1 MFGRSGSSPLF
12 ADLNREAQASTS
24 SDVRADPDQSKE
36 KAIVGLEALRSPSL
50 KLVLRPK
57 FLQNRPEGGYL
68 GAWHVGSADQEGCKS
83 LFLHGFYP
91 SDVQDFDAVAQH
103 PRANTERY
111 RVWRNRR
118 KHWNRESSFR
128 LKFERIETQYGEN
141 QIDNLS
147 VNMSPTLRRRRLV
160 KTIRHPD
167 DERLMLQH
175 DLSHTRMYQH
185 TRPVLTVWKLGQF
198 IQGKRLLIAKGF
210 YDMTGE
216 EWNRMTPGT
225 IPGLY
230 SFFSYSTFTVRE
242 EFERALSRFTPL
254 AARSSHQLAGRASF
268 LADAGTSSRSSNP
281 SIWQPLHPSW
291 ALHGGARS
299 AHAFPPTY
307 PPELHYRPILAEH
320 GFSLGSAPSVPN
332 QSGMFQHVQPQATTA
347 AEGSL
352 AHARWLFTPDYG
364 AQEAPPDIELPGA
377 SSPPRPPNE
386 ETAAHPAPHIK
397 FMKPVSARYTLVI
410 EPGDEVNAL
419 ITSMRNRIAGNVP
432 AVAGSAPLSEQ
443 KLVEL
448 QPTISEDMDKVAIRI
463 LWHRTRAKAVFLQGQ
478 HGPRSFLLT
487 HIVYPDFASSLDAYG
502 YVGVW
507 ELDPAHGDEKG
518 IMYLRG
524 FFDFSELEFHAIDE
538 HPEFTHRRYWVTARR
553 GSKGYE
559 LRLRHMTVQRSKE
572 EIELV
577 QGPSVLR
584 ISDFPRD
591 FLSALPDDPVC
602 LMTSNVKQFDPVLSS
617 PVANISLADGSPGG
631 VLRPNIESSLLP
643 EVGAKDVVPCFTDQA
658 DVYVGSCSWSPCWM
672 YQGLE
677 NGYFQLYWDRHPD
690 EGFSSLTNDL

>member
-1 MFGRSGSSPLF
+1 
-12 ADLNREAQASTS
+12 
-24 SDVRADPDQSKE
+24 
-36 KAIVGLEALRSPSL
+36 
-50 KLVLRPK
+50 
-57 FLQNRPEGGYL
+57 
-68 GAWHVGSADQEGCKS
+68 
-83 LFLHGFYP
+83 
-91 SDVQDFDAVAQH
+91 
-103 PRANTERY
+103 
-111 RVWRNRR
+111 
-118 KHWNRESSFR
+118 
-128 LKFERIETQYGEN
+128 
-141 QIDNLS
+141 
-147 VNMSPTLRRRRLV
+147 
-160 KTIRHPD
+160 
-167 DERLMLQH
+167 
-175 DLSHTRMYQH
+175 
-185 TRPVLTVWKLGQF
+185 
-198 IQGKRLLIAKGF
+198 
-210 YDMTGE
+210 
-216 EWNRMTPGT
+216 
-225 IPGLY
+225 
-230 SFFSYSTFTVRE
+230 
-242 EFERALSRFTPL
+242 
-254 AARSSHQLAGRASF
+254 
-268 LADAGTSSRSSNP
+268 
-281 SIWQPLHPSW
+281 
-291 ALHGGARS
+291 
-299 AHAFPPTY
+299 
-307 PPELHYRPILAEH
+307 
-320 GFSLGSAPSVPN
+320 
-332 QSGMFQHVQPQATTA
+332 
-347 AEGSL
+347 
-352 AHARWLFTPDYG
+352 
-364 AQEAPPDIELPGA
+364 
-377 SSPPRPPNE
+377 
-386 ETAAHPAPHIK
+386 
-397 FMKPVSARYTLVI
+397 MKPVSARYTLVI

-617 PVANISLADGSPGG
+617 PVANIVKLACLLSPEWPFERKDEIDPCCFIKDSHDRIEDLSSQSDMMIFDLQLPRLTEESKLQRFLTLPASVVSKRGDERGERTSTISVSIFEHQCFYG
-631 VLRPNIESSLLP
+631 V
-643 EVGAKDVVPCFTDQA
+643 A
-658 DVYVGSCSWSPCWM
+658 DVNGDLAYFR
-672 YQGLE
+672 QKE
-677 NGYFQLYWDRHPD
+677 N
-690 EGFSSLTNDL
+690 